1 MINLLEARP
10 YTDGHTIT
18 AKAEALWQT
27 DPHGWTLTL
36 IAVATVF
43 LGLIILY
50 FIYNF
55 SGNCFSGKYKKAREE
70 KKAKAA
76 AAAVK
81 ATPVKAA
88 AGKADDEVA
97 AAIAMALQMNG
108 GDEVYAAIATALH
121 LHISCSS
128 RVDES
133 FVLTIKPSQ
142 TEWGNKVLNF
152 RKQK

>member
-1 MINLLEARP
+1 MISLLEARP

-50 FIYNF
+50 FIYNL
-55 SGNCFSGKYKKAREE
+55 SGNIFSGKYKKAREE

-76 AAAVK
+76 AVK
-81 ATPVKAA
+81 AVAAPKA
-88 AGKADDEVA
+88 AGKANDEVA

-121 LHISCSS
+121 LHLSCSS

-142 TEWGNKVLNF
+142 SEWGNKVLNF

>member
-1 MINLLEARP
+1 MISLLEARP

-50 FIYNF
+50 FIYNL
-55 SGNCFSGKYKKAREE
+55 SGNIFSGKYKKAREE

-76 AAAVK
+76 AVK
-81 ATPVKAA
+81 AVAAPKA
-88 AGKADDEVA
+88 AGKANDEVA

-142 TEWGNKVLNF
+142 SAWGNKLLNF